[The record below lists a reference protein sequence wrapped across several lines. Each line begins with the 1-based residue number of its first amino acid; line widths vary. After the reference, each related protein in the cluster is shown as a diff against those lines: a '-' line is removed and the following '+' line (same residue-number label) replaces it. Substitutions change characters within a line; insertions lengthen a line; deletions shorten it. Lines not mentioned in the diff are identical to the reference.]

1 MENFDSHWITKN
13 RPARNKVDKFEPYAC
28 LVEKERTSAGLVE
41 DTGIIFLTNKECSFT
56 CLMCDLW
63 KNTTLTSVPIGAI
76 PEQIRLGLKH
86 MPEVNRIKL
95 YNSGSFFDV
104 KSIPEEDYE
113 SIATLVQHVDRL
125 IVEGHPKLIGQNC
138 LNFRDMLQP
147 ELEVAIGLET
157 VEPNVLKRLNKKMEV
172 KDFVRAVKYLKTH
185 QIDSRAFILVRP
197 PFMSEKEGVFWA
209 KRSIELAFEAGV
221 SSCTVIPVRAGNGAM
236 DLLEKQGL
244 FERPSLD
251 SLEEVLEYGISLGA
265 GHVFADTW
273 DLEQFS
279 KCRSCFD
286 QRSKRLIKINHTQSP
301 AAKVSCT
308 CSPNKT
314 GNNID

>member
-1 MENFDSHWITKN
+1 MESFDSHWITKN
-13 RPARNKVDKFEPYAC
+13 RPARNEVDKFEPYAW
-28 LVEKERTSAGLVE
+28 LVEKERSNSGLVE

-76 PEQIRLGLKH
+76 PEQIRRGLKH
-86 MPEVNRIKL
+86 MPDLGRLKL

-113 SIATLVQHVDRL
+113 SIAILVQHVDRL

-138 LNFRDMLQP
+138 LNFRDMLKP
-147 ELEVAIGLET
+147 KLEVAIGLET
-157 VEPNVLKRLNKKMEV
+157 VEPNVLKKLNKKMEV
-172 KDFVRAVKYLKTH
+172 QDFVRAVKYLKEN

-197 PFMSEKEGVFWA
+197 PFMSEKEGVYWA
-209 KRSIELAFEAGV
+209 KKSLDLAFEAGV

-244 FERPSLD
+244 FEKPSLD
-251 SLEEVLEYGISLGA
+251 SLEEVLEYGVSLGA
-265 GHVFADTW
+265 GQVFADTW

-279 KCRSCFD
+279 KCPVCFD
-286 QRSKRLIKINHTQSP
+286 HRSKRLIEINHSQSVTP
-301 AAKVSCT
+301 KVSCACNLKKREYT
-308 CSPNKT
+308 L
-314 GNNID
+314 D